1 MAEKQQKLV
10 LMVTNGPENAELA
23 TIPFVMATTA
33 QASDVDVLMGF
44 QGNGVMLTLKGMADH
59 VAASGFPPLKDLLS
73 IYIEAGGKLY
83 VCGPCVGSRKIT
95 QQDMVAGATIVGA
108 ATFIAECVSATNV
121 LVY

>member
-10 LMVTNGPENAELA
+10 LMVTNGPENPELA

-44 QGNGVMLTLKGMADH
+44 QGNGVMLTVKGMADH
-59 VAASGFPPLKDLLS
+59 VVASGFPPLKDLMN
-73 IYIEAGGKLY
+73 IYIEAGGKLF
-83 VCGPCVGSRKIT
+83 VCGPCVGSRKIA
-95 QQDMVAGATIVGA
+95 QPDMVAGATIVGA